1 VAHVLLVSNE
11 PVGRTMA
18 GPGIRYRQ
26 FALQLSD
33 RFDVTLVIPNDPD
46 EDLPGVRVVRASDLG
61 HRGFGRL
68 AQSVDA
74 VVAQQLTIAT
84 MERLARRGTR
94 VVYDLYD
101 PLLFEALAYHQG
113 DEEGSDYAG
122 SLSRAAM
129 LKQILALAT
138 GSAFLCASDRQR
150 DLWLGVLSSVGR
162 IGFGEYAEDPSLERL
177 IAVVPFGIEPEPPH
191 AESPALKGVRP
202 EIGRDDRV
210 LLWGGGVWNWL
221 DPLTPIRAV
230 AELAEHRND
239 VHLVFL
245 GIRHPSPRVPEMQMA
260 QAAVSL
266 ARELGVL
273 DSKVHFNSDWVP
285 YGERARFFLD
295 ADLGVSAHFDTV
307 ETRFAFRTRLLDY
320 FWANLPSV
328 VTRGDTLGDR
338 IAERGLGRAV
348 GFEAVG
354 EWAEAI
360 STLLDDFGE
369 YGLAK
374 RRIGDERETFL
385 WPRVVEP
392 LADLLAEPLPPAR
405 YPPRIVGP
413 LVEYGWAALAGTI
426 RRRGLR
432 GTAKEVASVLRR
444 PDVP

>member
-1 VAHVLLVSNE
+1 VTHVLLVSNE

-26 FALQLSD
+26 FALQLAD

-46 EDLPGVRVVRASDLG
+46 DELPGVRVVRASDLG
-61 HRGFGRL
+61 HRGFSRL

-84 MERLARRGTR
+84 MERLARRGAR

-101 PLLFEALAYHQG
+101 PLLFEALAHHQG
-113 DEEGSDYAG
+113 ADEGSGYAG

-150 DLWLGVLSSVGR
+150 DLWLGVLSSLGR
-162 IGFGEYAEDPSLERL
+162 IGFGEYAADPALERL
-177 IAVVPFGIEPEPPH
+177 VVVVPFGIEPEPPR
-191 AESPALKGVRP
+191 AESPALKGVLAG
-202 EIGRDDRV
+202 IGRGDRV

-230 AELAEHRND
+230 AELAEHRDD
-239 VHLVFL
+239 VRLVFL

-260 QAAVSL
+260 QAAVDL
-266 ARELGVL
+266 ARELDVL
-273 DSKVHFNSDWVP
+273 DSKVHFNFDWVP
-285 YGERARFFLD
+285 YAERGRFLLD
-295 ADLGVSAHFDTV
+295 ADLGISAHFDTV

-328 VTRGDTLGDR
+328 VTRGDALGDR

-360 STLLDDFGE
+360 SALLDDPDD
-369 YGLAK
+369 YGLTK
-374 RRIGDERETFL
+374 QRISDELEAFL

-392 LADLLAEPLPPAR
+392 LAELLAGPLPPAR

-432 GTAKEVASVLRR
+432 GTAQEVVSVLRR

>member
-1 VAHVLLVSNE
+1 
-11 PVGRTMA
+11 MA

-26 FALQLSD
+26 FAVQLAS
-33 RFDVTLVIPNDPD
+33 RFEVTLVIPNDPD
-46 EDLPGVRVVRASDLG
+46 DDLPGVRVISAPKLG

-68 AQSVDA
+68 AGSVDA

-101 PLLFEALAYHQG
+101 PLLFESLAFHQG
-113 DEEGSDYAG
+113 DDHGRRYAG

-150 DLWLGVLSSVGR
+150 DLWLGVLSSLGR
-162 IGFGEYAEDPSLERL
+162 IGFEEYAADPSLERL
-177 IAVVPFGIEPEPPH
+177 VAVVPFGIEPEPPR
-191 AESPALKGVRP
+191 AESRALKGVFP
-202 EIGRDDRV
+202 GIARDHRV

-230 AELAEHRND
+230 AQLAEHRDD

-245 GIRHPSPRVPEMQMA
+245 GIRHPSPRVPEMAMA
-260 QAAVSL
+260 QAAVDL
-266 ARELGVL
+266 AGQLHVL
-273 DSKVHFNSDWVP
+273 DSNVHFNFDWVP
-285 YGERARFFLD
+285 YAERARFFLD

-320 FWANLPSV
+320 LWANLPSV
-328 VTRGDTLGDR
+328 VTRGDALGEW
-338 IAERGLGRAV
+338 IGERGLGRAV
-348 GFEAVG
+348 GFEAVD

-360 STLLDDFGE
+360 SALLDDSDE
-369 YGLAK
+369 YRQTK
-374 RRIGDERETFL
+374 QRITAGREAFL
-385 WPRVVEP
+385 WPRMVEP
-392 LADLLAEPLPPAR
+392 LANLLASPLPPAR
-405 YPPRIVGP
+405 YPPRIVGS
-413 LVEYGWAALAGTI
+413 LFEYGWAALTGTI
-426 RRRGLR
+426 RRHGVR
-432 GTAKEVASVLRR
+432 GTAREVVSVLRR

>member
-84 MERLARRGTR
+84 MERLARRGAR

-113 DEEGSDYAG
+113 DDDISDYAG

-150 DLWLGVLSSVGR
+150 DLWLGVLSSLGR
-162 IGFGEYAEDPSLERL
+162 IGFGEYAEDPSLKRL
-177 IAVVPFGIEPEPPH
+177 VTVVPFGIEPEPPH
-191 AESPALKGVRP
+191 GESPALKGVRP
-202 EIGRDDRV
+202 GIGESDRV

-230 AELAEHRND
+230 AELAERRDD

-260 QAAVSL
+260 RAAVDL
-266 ARELGVL
+266 ARNLGVL
-273 DSKVHFNSDWVP
+273 DSKVHFNFDWVP
-285 YGERARFFLD
+285 YAERARFFLD
-295 ADLGVSAHFDTV
+295 ADLGISAHFDTV

-320 FWANLPSV
+320 FWANLHSETGSGSADSGGPWGSRPPANGLKPSRSSST
-328 VTRGDTLGDR
+328 TRMSTAWPNGGSAMSGKHSSGRGWWSRSPTFSPVRYPLLATRRGSSGRSSSTAGPLSSEPCADEGSAGRPRRLRAFCGDR
-338 IAERGLGRAV
+338 
-348 GFEAVG
+348 
-354 EWAEAI
+354 
-360 STLLDDFGE
+360 
-369 YGLAK
+369 
-374 RRIGDERETFL
+374 TFL
-385 WPRVVEP
+385 RS
-392 LADLLAEPLPPAR
+392 
-405 YPPRIVGP
+405 
-413 LVEYGWAALAGTI
+413 T
-426 RRRGLR
+426 
-432 GTAKEVASVLRR
+432 S
-444 PDVP
+444 

>member
-1 VAHVLLVSNE
+1 VARVLLVSNE

-26 FALQLSD
+26 FAVQLAG

-46 EDLPGVRVVRASDLG
+46 DDLPGVRVISAPKLG

-68 AQSVDA
+68 AESVDA
-74 VVAQQLTIAT
+74 VIAQQLTIAT
-84 MERLARRGTR
+84 MERLARHGAR

-101 PLLFEALAYHQG
+101 PLLFESLAFHQG
-113 DEEGSDYAG
+113 EDNGRAYAG

-150 DLWLGVLSSVGR
+150 DLWLGVLSSLGR
-162 IGFGEYAEDPSLERL
+162 IGFDEYAADPPLERL
-177 IAVVPFGIEPEPPH
+177 VAVVPFGIEPEPPR
-191 AESPALKGVRP
+191 AETLALKGVLQG
-202 EIGRDDRV
+202 IGREDKV

-230 AELAEHRND
+230 GELAKDRDD

-245 GIRHPSPRVPEMQMA
+245 GLRHPNPRVPEMAMA
-260 QAAVSL
+260 QAAVDL
-266 ARELGVL
+266 AAQLQLL
-273 DSKVHFNSDWVP
+273 DSKVHFNFDWVP
-285 YGERARFFLD
+285 YEERARFLLD
-295 ADLGVSAHFDTV
+295 ADLGISAHFDTV

-320 FWANLPSV
+320 FWASLPSV
-328 VTRGDTLGDR
+328 VTRGDALGDR

-354 EWAEAI
+354 EWAQAI
-360 STLLDDFGE
+360 SALLDDPDE

-374 RRIGDERETFL
+374 QRISDERDAFL

-392 LADLLAEPLPPAR
+392 LAELLAGPLPPAR

-413 LVEYGWAALAGTI
+413 FLEYGWAALAGTL

-432 GTAKEVASVLRR
+432 GTAREVAGVLRR